1 MAKQTLL
8 EMTQNILS
16 AMNSDEVNSIG
27 DTVESLQV
35 AEEIRTTFYD
45 IMSNRDLGE
54 FQGLVNLESSGDS
67 DMPHVLK
74 IPDTVSGI
82 KWFRYMDSRNGRM
95 KDVKYLDPEEFVTRV
110 ISESLSP
117 SSPYTSVTLLPTSP
131 VTHYIKTNQ
140 APNYFTVLEEGY
152 IVCDAF
158 DEDEESNLTGSNAFA
173 WGFFNP
179 EFELED
185 DFIPPI
191 DDNLFPLL
199 LAEAKSACFINVKQV
214 ANSKEE
220 QRARRQLVRSQ
231 TRTTKTPEQRGNV
244 FDAVDYSRKR

>member
-1 MAKQTLL
+1 MATQTLL

-35 AEEIRTTFYD
+35 AEEIRNTFYE
-45 IMSNRDLGE
+45 IFSNRDLGE
-54 FQGLVNLESSGDS
+54 NQGLVNLESSGDS

-74 IPDTVSGI
+74 LPANISGI
-82 KWFRYMDSRNGRM
+82 KWFRYMDTRNNRLT
-95 KDVKYLDPEEFVTRV
+95 DVDYLEPEEFITRV
-110 ISESLSP
+110 ISETVSP
-117 SSPYTSVTLLPTSP
+117 PSPYALVTLLPTSP

-140 APNYFTVLEEGY
+140 APNYFTVLQEGY
-152 IVCDAF
+152 IVCDAY
-158 DEDEESNLTGSNAFA
+158 DSDEESNLTGSNAFA

-179 EFELED
+179 AFELED
-185 DFIPPI
+185 SFVPAI
-191 DDNLFPLL
+191 DDNLFPFLI
-199 LAEAKSACFINVKQV
+199 AEAKSACFINIKQV

-231 TRTTKTPEQRGNV
+231 TRLTKTPEQRGNV